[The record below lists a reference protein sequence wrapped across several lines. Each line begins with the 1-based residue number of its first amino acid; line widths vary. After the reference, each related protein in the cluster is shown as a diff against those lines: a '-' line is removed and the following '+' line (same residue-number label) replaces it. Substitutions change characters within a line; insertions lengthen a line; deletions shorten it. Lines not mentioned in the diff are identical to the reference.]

1 MSFVTISVYCYSR
14 MWSIKYSL
22 NNLLY
27 ILGFQSSIFFL
38 IIIIIIIFIIII
50 TIDHHFH
57 FHHFS
62 CTCIVISLFALLNC
76 EMFLPTAFW
85 SFRVFIA
92 IIIMIIKNWFIRAW
106 LWWRCYS
113 TDRLAPMVI
122 YLQNKWKRN
131 NNYHIRNTVNK
142 TPY

>member
-1 MSFVTISVYCYSR
+1 MIV
-14 MWSIKYSL
+14 
-22 NNLLY
+22 
-27 ILGFQSSIFFL
+27 
-38 IIIIIIIFIIII
+38 IIFIIII
-50 TIDHHFH
+50 ITTDHHFH

-62 CTCIVISLFALLNC
+62 CTCIVIFLFALLNC

-122 YLQNKWKRN
+122 YLQSKWKRN
-131 NNYHIRNTVNK
+131 ILEIQLTKHLIKWLNLQDARGSKSCFLTGFLSGLNEYIFPTWDFPCWSCK
-142 TPY
+142 K